1 MSTASPSPPIYRARY
16 RATNVVHYGESASS
30 SSSDDDDEK
39 DGEKE
44 DVPWRT
50 RGREDEKRE
59 NKKQNAKKKKRTLQ
73 KKSAKEFETM
83 LLQSAEKE
91 GGRLGPSEREKMKRK
106 SHEQNGFPL
115 SPDIMLF

>member
-16 RATNVVHYGESASS
+16 RATNVVHYGESALS

-39 DGEKE
+39 DDDVGEKE

-59 NKKQNAKKKKRTLQ
+59 NKKQNTKKKKRTLQ

-106 SHEQNGFPL
+106 REKEEKQK
-115 SPDIMLF
+115 MLLK

>member
-1 MSTASPSPPIYRARY
+1 MMSTASPSPPIYRAQY
-16 RATNVVHYGESASS
+16 RATNVVFYEESAL

-39 DGEKE
+39 DDDVGDE

-50 RGREDEKRE
+50 RGEGEDEKQK
-59 NKKQNAKKKKRTLQ
+59 NKKQNTKKKKRTLQ

-91 GGRLGPSEREKMKRK
+91 GGRL
-106 SHEQNGFPL
+106 
-115 SPDIMLF
+115 